1 MNTIALF
8 LSTALAFYSEAQDA
22 DLQFPPLAAAPAAAA
37 AVQDAEPADEAP
49 QLLSDETAPEDAPQT
64 IPDAAESDAVTGSAD
79 EAPVALPDRDADF
92 EAGQAEAVARE
103 TARVQAWFDE
113 LDTLRARF
121 TQFSPD
127 GSQSDGVLSLDRPG
141 RARFDYD
148 DPSPILLVADGS
160 TVAIADF
167 QLETLDRVPLGAT
180 PLAPLLET
188 DETLA
193 QTGAV
198 TDAGRAEG
206 RLYLTL
212 VDPDGETDG
221 RLTLI
226 FDDPDADRAATDMVL
241 AGWYAVDALGG
252 LTEVRLTEVE
262 TGIDLDPRLF
272 ILDDEDV
279 FADDRR
285 RGRRR

>member
-1 MNTIALF
+1 MNTTALF
-8 LSTALAFYSEAQDA
+8 LSAALALFTGAQDA
-22 DLQFPPLAAAPAAAA
+22 DTQ
-37 AVQDAEPADEAP
+37 AEPA
-49 QLLSDETAPEDAPQT
+49 SDAP
-64 IPDAAESDAVTGSAD
+64 V
-79 EAPVALPDRDADF
+79 PVQQAQQDTEISTDRDADTPPEQLSDVDY
-92 EAGQAEAVARE
+92 EALRAEAVARE
-103 TARVQAWFDE
+103 TARAQAWFDE
-113 LDTLRARF
+113 LDTLRATF
-121 TQFSPD
+121 IQFAPD
-127 GSQSDGVLSLDRPG
+127 GAETSGVLSLDRPG

-160 TVAIADF
+160 TVAVADF
-167 QLETLDRVPLGAT
+167 ELETLDRVPLGAT
-180 PLAPLLET
+180 PLAPLLSA

-193 QTGAV
+193 DTGAV
-198 TDAGRAEG
+198 ADAGRAEG

-226 FDDPDADRAATDMVL
+226 FDDPDTDRVATEMVL

-252 LTEVRLTEVE
+252 LTEVRLSDVE
-262 TGIDLDPRLF
+262 TGVEFDPRLF

>member
-1 MNTIALF
+1 MDTTALF
-8 LSTALAFYSEAQDA
+8 LSAALAFFTGAQDA
-22 DLQFPPLAAAPAAAA
+22 DPQAEADAPVPAAQ
-37 AVQDAEPADEAP
+37 VEQPPEAEPAPDLEP
-49 QLLSDETAPEDAPQT
+49 ERLSDD
-64 IPDAAESDAVTGSAD
+64 DY
-79 EAPVALPDRDADF
+79 EALR
-92 EAGQAEAVARE
+92 AEALIRE
-103 TARVQAWFDE
+103 TARAQAWFDE
-113 LDTLRARF
+113 LDTLRADF
-121 TQFSPD
+121 VQFAPD
-127 GSQSDGVLSLDRPG
+127 GMQTTGVLSLDRPG

-160 TVAIADF
+160 TVAVADF
-167 QLETLDRVPLGAT
+167 ELETLDRVPLGST
-180 PLAPLLET
+180 PLAPLLDA

-193 QTGAV
+193 ETGAV
-198 TDAGRAEG
+198 ADAGRAEG

-226 FDDPDADRAATDMVL
+226 FDDPDPDLAATEMTL

-252 LTEVRLTEVE
+252 LTEVRLSKVE
-262 TGIDLDPRLF
+262 PGVAFDPRLF

-279 FADDRR
+279 FGDDRR

>member
-1 MNTIALF
+1 MDTTALF
-8 LSTALAFYSEAQDA
+8 LSAALAFFTGAQDA
-22 DLQFPPLAAAPAAAA
+22 DPHSQA
-37 AVQDAEPADEAP
+37 
-49 QLLSDETAPEDAPQT
+49 DAPV
-64 IPDAAESDAVTGSAD
+64 P
-79 EAPVALPDRDADF
+79 
-92 EAGQAEAVARE
+92 AGQAETAPQARPDVEPPDVETGAEPAVEAEPDRLSDAAYEAVRAEAVVRE
-103 TARVQAWFDE
+103 TQRAQAWFDE
-113 LDTLRARF
+113 LDTLRADF
-121 TQFSPD
+121 VQFAPD
-127 GSQSDGVLSLDRPG
+127 GAQTSGVLSLDRPG

-160 TVAIADF
+160 TVAVADF

-180 PLAPLLET
+180 PLAPLLDA

-198 TDAGRAEG
+198 ADAGRAEG

-212 VDPDGETDG
+212 IDPDGETDG

-226 FDDPDADRAATDMVL
+226 FDDPDPDRVATEMVL

-252 LTEVRLTEVE
+252 LTEVRLTNVE
-262 TGIDLDPRLF
+262 TGVDFDPRLF

-279 FADDRR
+279 FGDDRR

>member
-1 MNTIALF
+1 MNTTALF
-8 LSTALAFYSEAQDA
+8 LSAALALFTGAQDA
-22 DLQFPPLAAAPAAAA
+22 DPQADAPMPAGAMQDAGSAEPSAPGDDAPAALSPADAEFEAEQAA
-37 AVQDAEPADEAP
+37 ARTREIARA
-49 QLLSDETAPEDAPQT
+49 QT
-64 IPDAAESDAVTGSAD
+64 
-79 EAPVALPDRDADF
+79 
-92 EAGQAEAVARE
+92 
-103 TARVQAWFDE
+103 WFDE
-113 LDTLRARF
+113 LNTLQARF
-121 TQFSPD
+121 IQFSPD
-127 GSQSDGVLSLDRPG
+127 GSESAGLLSLDRPG

-160 TVAIADF
+160 TVAVADF

-180 PLAPLLET
+180 PLAPLL
-188 DETLA
+188 DANETLA
-193 QTGAV
+193 ETGVVA
-198 TDAGRAEG
+198 DAGRAEG

-226 FDDPDADRAATDMVL
+226 FDDPDENRAATEMSL

-252 LTEVRLTEVE
+252 LTEVRLSEVQ
-262 TGIDLDPRLF
+262 TGLTLNPRLF

-279 FADDRR
+279 FTDDRR

>member
-1 MNTIALF
+1 MNTTALF
-8 LSTALAFYSEAQDA
+8 LSAALAFFTGAQDSDPQPGPEA
-22 DLQFPPLAAAPAAAA
+22 DASVPVQEVDGAAAS
-37 AVQDAEPADEAP
+37 V
-49 QLLSDETAPEDAPQT
+49 
-64 IPDAAESDAVTGSAD
+64 
-79 EAPVALPDRDADF
+79 DADTPPEQLDDVDY
-92 EAGQAEAVARE
+92 EALRAEAVARE
-103 TARVQAWFDE
+103 TARAQAWFDE
-113 LDTLRARF
+113 LDTLRADF
-121 TQFSPD
+121 LQFAPD
-127 GSQSDGVLSLDRPG
+127 GSQTSGVLSLDRPG

-160 TVAIADF
+160 TVAVADF
-167 QLETLDRVPLGAT
+167 ELETLDRVPLGAT
-180 PLAPLLET
+180 PLAPLLSA

-193 QTGAV
+193 ETGAV
-198 TDAGRAEG
+198 ADAGRADG

-212 VDPDGETDG
+212 VDPEGETDG

-226 FDDPDADRAATDMVL
+226 FDDPDTNRVATEMVL

-252 LTEVRLTEVE
+252 LTEVRLSNVE
-262 TGIDLDPRLF
+262 TGVDFNPRLF